1 MARFVVSLVALA
13 LAAAMIALVLI
24 WLFARPGARGSR
36 ERRERVGR
44 RFDLAIGLLG
54 IAIGAMLVSQ
64 AALDL
69 RGGEEVRAATW
80 MLLAA
85 GGLLALVHVV
95 MLYAKLVNPRLLYR
109 QLPAPDAGRRAALD
123 ARLLRREAVR
133 DALVRFNTI
142 EAIGIYRQDTG
153 AGLAEAKAI
162 VEAMARELAAQ
173 AATTLVLRRVGA
185 AHAGA
190 PTAPD
195 RAEQRRLFEQLRGRM
210 VRAGET
216 VAGYEI
222 VEVLARQEPALVMDD
237 TALEFVG

>member
-24 WLFARPGARGSR
+24 WLFARPAARGSR

-80 MLLAA
+80 LLLT

>member
-24 WLFARPGARGSR
+24 WLFARPAARGSR

-80 MLLAA
+80 LLLT

-173 AATTLVLRRVGA
+173 VATTLVLRRAGA

-210 VRAGET
+210 VRAGEM
-216 VAGYEI
+216 VAAYEI

-237 TALEFVG
+237 TALEFV